1 MFIINIMPDLSRI
14 NKIIFKK
21 NFLLLDK
28 VIAYFYYHKI
38 KSETPSLSHCYIF
51 FVLIY
56 FLAGHRFSRYIFILC
71 DFILLEQTTLELI

>member
-28 VIAYFYYHKI
+28 VIAYFY
-38 KSETPSLSHCYIF
+38 
-51 FVLIY
+51 
-56 FLAGHRFSRYIFILC
+56 
-71 DFILLEQTTLELI
+71 